1 MEIQGRNYPF
11 LILREYGSTKKYAHR
26 LKEIFQILDQHPG
39 LIEEIWFAYSP
50 RNMTEAK
57 KEVELLRP
65 FVDECKKRNIRF
77 SAQQG
82 ITLGHG
88 EISAPSAV
96 GEGGNIQLAPLPEN
110 AWSRAAD
117 GHCMWGVLCP
127 RSKDT
132 WRHLYDLT
140 VYLLTELELDS
151 YWPDDDFRLGFCKS
165 PCFCPRCIK
174 AFNKRYAH
182 TFTRKTLVK
191 ALYDKIDPAIRREW
205 GDFQQESLA
214 ICAEKSYRKAFDDI
228 KTKCR
233 IGIQLVASEDLL
245 HGKNYTPLYK
255 ALAGKSGEAVSI
267 RPGSGYY
274 DDAQPRD
281 MFSKA
286 ISIARE
292 CARSRKSGLV
302 GQMCFETENW
312 PHISAK
318 KTPESQMR
326 ECALAMFNGVDS
338 LALYWYSFATYESQE
353 NYQFFFDTVAAYRPY
368 FESIRK
374 VCADTELTGIAP
386 YFGENSVLDPTYHL
400 PFMQL
405 DTVLFS
411 GIPYTVAEAA
421 PQVYGLNQKL
431 AGFLTEKDA
440 HDLLT
445 KNVILDVAA
454 YRELQKII
462 PDHPVFSKIQLADN
476 QPQWKKYLPGTIV
489 LSGEH
494 YRFQA
499 VAPILK
505 QSDDVR
511 SFSTILEMPE
521 AAGHCI
527 IPTGDGGNLLLI
539 PHLNTNWTTP
549 LRKAV
554 QDMLDDAVPEKLS
567 ARLLTGGFSLS
578 MQTRVNRSG
587 RTSAIYLQNA
597 SVGRT
602 MPLEIAIRRPAEGD
616 YYLYRGFEAPQKLQC
631 RCAGDELLVTIPPL
645 YAWQGALIAVDPV

>member
-1 MEIQGRNYPF
+1 MKIQGKDYPF
-11 LILREYGSTKKYAHR
+11 LILREYASTRKYAHR
-26 LKEIFQILDQHPG
+26 LKEIFLILDQYPG

-50 RNMTEAK
+50 RNMAEAK
-57 KEVELLRP
+57 NEVEKLRP
-65 FVDECKKRNIRF
+65 FVAECKKRNIRF
-77 SAQQG
+77 SVQQG

-96 GEGGNIQLAPLPEN
+96 GEGSNVQLAPLPEHS
-110 AWSRAAD
+110 WSRGAD

-127 RSKDT
+127 RSKDA
-132 WRHLYDLT
+132 WKHLYGLT

-165 PCFCPRCIK
+165 PCFCPRCVK
-174 AFNKRYAH
+174 AFNRQYAH

-191 ALYDKIDPAIRREW
+191 ALYDRIDPVIRREW
-205 GDFQQESLA
+205 GDFQQSSLVL
-214 ICAEKSYRKAFDDI
+214 CAEKSYRKAFDDL
-228 KTKCR
+228 KTTCR

-245 HGKNYTPLYK
+245 HGQNYTPLYK
-255 ALAGKSGEAVSI
+255 ALAGKSGEPVSI

-286 ISIARE
+286 ISVARE
-292 CARSRKSGLV
+292 SARSRKSGLV

-312 PHISAK
+312 PHVSSL

-326 ECALAMFNGVDS
+326 ECALALFNGVDS

-353 NYQFFFDTVAAYRPY
+353 NYQFYFDTVAAYRPY
-368 FESIRK
+368 FETIRDA
-374 VCADTELTGIAP
+374 CAGTELSGVAP
-386 YFGENSVLDPTYHL
+386 YFGENSVLDPAYHL

-405 DTVLFS
+405 DTILFN

-431 AGFLTEKDA
+431 AGFLTVKDA
-440 HDLLT
+440 QELLT

-462 PDHPVFSKIQLADN
+462 PDHPVFAKIHLADDL
-476 QPQWKKYLPGTIV
+476 PQWKKCLPGTVV

-494 YRFQA
+494 HRFQA
-499 VAPILK
+499 VVPILK

-521 AAGHCI
+521 TVGHCI
-527 IPTGDGGNLLLI
+527 IPTDDGGNLLLVQ
-539 PHLNTNWTTP
+539 HFNCYWTTP

-554 QDMLDDAVPEKLS
+554 QDMLDEVVPGKLP

-602 MPLEIAIRRPAEGD
+602 MPLEIAIRRPASGE
-616 YYLYRGFEAPQKLQC
+616 YYLYRDFEAPQKLQC
-631 RCAGDELLVTIPPL
+631 RRNGDELIVTAPAIL
-645 YAWQGALIAVDPV
+645 AWQGALIAVAPS